1 MNFAAFIIGCFTG
14 SAVTI
19 LSLAL
24 ANAASCRDDW
34 RKDDGR

>member
-24 ANAASCRDDW
+24 ASAASSRDDW
-34 RKDDGR
+34 KGDR

>member
-1 MNFAAFIIGCFTG
+1 MNLAAFIIGCFTG

-34 RKDDGR
+34 KGDKE

>member
-1 MNFAAFIIGCFTG
+1 MTYFAFGIGIFIG

-24 ANAASCRDDW
+24 ASAASDRDDW
-34 RKDDGR
+34 REEE